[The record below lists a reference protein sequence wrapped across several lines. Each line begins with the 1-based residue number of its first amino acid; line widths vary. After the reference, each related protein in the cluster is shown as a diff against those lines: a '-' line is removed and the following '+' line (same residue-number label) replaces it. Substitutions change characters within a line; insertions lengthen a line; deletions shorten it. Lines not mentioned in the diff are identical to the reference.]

1 MTLLLASGL
10 LLFQIK
16 TSHYFVFSYPTCLA
30 HNIFPA
36 CQGEAA
42 LPFLLEPNQE
52 GQGNAG
58 APLCALGLPTCWTRG
73 GVSASWGVR
82 PSPAVP
88 KIAKTCWERFS
99 LGC

>member
-42 LPFLLEPNQE
+42 LPFFARAKPR
-52 GQGNAG
+52 GAG
-58 APLCALGLPTCWTRG
+58 
-73 GVSASWGVR
+73 
-82 PSPAVP
+82 
-88 KIAKTCWERFS
+88 
-99 LGC
+99 